1 MMNEQEN
8 AQQIQPEADDVEVEV
23 VEQDIVEAS
32 PDDEL
37 ENYTKSVSKR
47 INKLNERNRVAEERA
62 AQLEQML
69 AQKEQ
74 ETAYYNQERAQTE
87 LN

>member
-47 INKLNERNRVAEERA
+47 INKSFF
-62 AQLEQML
+62 
-69 AQKEQ
+69 
-74 ETAYYNQERAQTE
+74 E
-87 LN
+87 LIALDCFVISIII

>member
-8 AQQIQPEADDVEVEV
+8 AQQIQPEAEDVEVEV
-23 VEQDIVEAS
+23 VEQAVAETK

-47 INKLNERNRVAEERA
+47 INKLNKRNRKAEEKKAR
-62 AQLEQML
+62 QEQM
-69 AQKEQ
+69 
-74 ETAYYNQERAQTE
+74 
-87 LN
+87 